1 MMILPPASIKLRN
14 SVPIVIQFECCYYFI
29 LTYTFKTKVLATR
42 ATMSEAI
49 ANVDFLT
56 TGGAI
61 NSNGITQI

>member
-1 MMILPPASIKLRN
+1 
-14 SVPIVIQFECCYYFI
+14 
-29 LTYTFKTKVLATR
+29 
-42 ATMSEAI
+42 MSEAI